1 MKKKTIFLVLSLT
14 VISAMLLAGCSSKP
28 DQESP
33 TDEQKQ
39 EIANPWTGSDEQG
52 VAEATGF
59 DMAAPDGATDIS
71 YSYMAEGAMAQMTY
85 ALDGASWTY
94 RIQTADEMTD
104 ISGMTYEWTEKT
116 EGSVSGREA
125 VYCAY
130 DASSSNTADTV
141 RLVNWYDAVTG
152 VTYSLA
158 AAGKDLSDAEM
169 QAYAESLYG
178 PLQGDATDDSDADR
192 ESELNDYFLGEHK
205 RSYDESV
212 LTISENEDGTFGINL
227 SITRLCDLEN
237 GIGTF
242 ADHKMTFVVQ
252 DPNENE
258 ISGVIYRD
266 TDNSL
271 IVQITDS
278 TWDLLPTDE
287 TLDGFGK

>member
-28 DQESP
+28 DQGSS
-33 TDEQKQ
+33 TDDQKQ

-59 DMAAPDGATDIS
+59 DLAAPDGATDIA

-85 ALDGASWTY
+85 ALDGANWTY
-94 RIQTADEMTD
+94 RIQAADELTD
-104 ISGMTYEWTEKT
+104 ISGMAYEWTEET
-116 EGSVSGREA
+116 AGSVAGREA
-125 VYCAY
+125 GYCTYAT
-130 DASSSNTADTV
+130 SGSKTTGTV

-152 VTYSLA
+152 VTYSLSA
-158 AAGKDLSDAEM
+158 TGKDLSDAEM
-169 QAYAESLYG
+169 QAYAESLYV

-212 LTISENEDGTFGINL
+212 LTISENEDGTFCINL

-237 GIGTF
+237 GVGTF
-242 ADHKMTFVVQ
+242 ADHNMTFVVQ
-252 DPNENE
+252 DPSENE
-258 ISGVIYRD
+258 MSGVIYRGS
-266 TDNSL
+266 DNDL

-278 TWDLLPTDE
+278 TWELLPTGE

>member
-1 MKKKTIFLVLSLT
+1 MKKKTIILALSLT

-28 DQESP
+28 DQGSS
-33 TDEQKQ
+33 TDDQKQ
-39 EIANPWTGSDEQG
+39 EIANPWTDSDEQG

-59 DMAAPDGATDIS
+59 DMAAPNGSTDIS
-71 YSYMAEGAMAQMTY
+71 YSYMTEGAMAQMTY
-85 ALDGASWTY
+85 ALDGANWTY
-94 RIQTADEMTD
+94 RIQAADELTD
-104 ISGMTYEWTEKT
+104 ISGMAYEWTGET
-116 EGSVSGREA
+116 EGSVAGREA
-125 VYCAY
+125 AYCTY
-130 DASSSNTADTV
+130 TASDNKTTDTV

-152 VTYSLA
+152 VTYSLS

-169 QAYAESLYG
+169 QAYAENLYV
-178 PLQGDATDDSDADR
+178 PLQGDATDDSDADS

-227 SITRLCDLEN
+227 TITRLCNLEN

-252 DPNENE
+252 DPSENE
-258 ISGVIYRD
+258 MSGVIYCD
-266 TDNSL
+266 SDNSL

-278 TWDLLPTDE
+278 TWELLPTGE